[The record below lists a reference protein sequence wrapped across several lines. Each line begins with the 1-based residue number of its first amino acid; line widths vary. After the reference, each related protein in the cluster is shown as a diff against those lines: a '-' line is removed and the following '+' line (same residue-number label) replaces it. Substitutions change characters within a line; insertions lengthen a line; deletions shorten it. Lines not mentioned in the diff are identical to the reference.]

1 MGAIYCYTNLINQK
15 KYIGQSVD
23 PKQRY
28 MAHKSSAFNEK
39 SEEYDSPLHRAMRKY
54 GYENFSYEILQET
67 NDIDLLN
74 ELEIFYISH
83 YNTQVPNGY
92 NILQGGRNAVRG
104 PMPIEVRKKLT
115 WAQAK
120 LTEDEVIVLR
130 LAYANNESP
139 KAIYDEY
146 YKDLLHYNS
155 FLNIW
160 TGRRYKNILPEVIE
174 TGRHTKLTEDIVRA
188 IKLEYKNEKTSYQ
201 KLADKY
207 GISKSAV
214 ADIMHE
220 RSWKQVQI

>member
-15 KYIGQSVD
+15 KYIGQSID

-28 MAHKSSAFNEK
+28 IAHKSSAFNEK
-39 SEEYDSPLHRAMRKY
+39 SEEYDSPLHRAFRKY

-74 ELEIFYISH
+74 ELEIFYIDH

-92 NILQGGRNAVRG
+92 NILAGGRNALRG
-104 PMPIEVRKKLT
+104 PMPVDVKKKLT

-130 LAYANNESP
+130 LAYANKESP
-139 KAIYDEY
+139 KAIYEEY

-160 TGRRYKNILPEVIE
+160 SGRRYKNILPEVIE
-174 TGRHTKLTEDIVRA
+174 NGRHTKLTEDIVRQ
-188 IKLEYKNEKTSYQ
+188 IKLEYRDTKTSYQ

-207 GISKSAV
+207 GVSKSAV
-214 ADIMHE
+214 ADIMHG
-220 RSWKQVQI
+220 RCWKQVQI